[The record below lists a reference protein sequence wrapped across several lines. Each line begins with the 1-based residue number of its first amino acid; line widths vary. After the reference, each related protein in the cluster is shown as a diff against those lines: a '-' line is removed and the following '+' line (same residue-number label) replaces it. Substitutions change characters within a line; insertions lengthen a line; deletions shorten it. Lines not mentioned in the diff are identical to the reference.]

1 MRFCESSP
9 VQIPVGL
16 FRLMINLPGKIYL
29 TWADAAFLEIIE
41 HPCVPV
47 VGELGDLVHPDN
59 RASFDDAL
67 QSAAQIHAATV
78 WQGRMHTKS
87 AIKSVRIS
95 LTPPDTDDPEQPW
108 TGVLQD
114 LSDVMDLQSRF
125 ESVLDAAQAY
135 TWRRDMRSGQ
145 SQFGIRWA
153 QFAKHEDGRTS
164 MSSDDWLA
172 RLHPDD
178 VPAVRAAVQA
188 LERGDLDHHTLLY
201 RRKLEDGNWVWLR
214 VHAGVSERDG
224 EGIPT
229 ALSGVSF
236 DITSEIEQQQRS
248 DLLNQELRNE
258 LSDTQAA
265 LERTAYEI
273 TENIPVGT
281 YTMVLMPG
289 DDLAQFRFMSRRF
302 LEITGLDEELARAD
316 PLIGFTC
323 VHPDDYDV
331 WVQKNT
337 HAFVNRAP
345 FREETRLLV
354 QGQIRWVL
362 AESIPRLRDDGAWV
376 WEGVIQDI
384 TSQKISEQAMRRANK
399 KLLKF
404 ADTKAR
410 LAERESLLQDIHD
423 GFGNQLAI
431 GKIRLRDSAGSTDQA
446 VKIIDD
452 CLDDLRLLFDSLD
465 AEGETLWTVLAS
477 LLERTVSRTRS
488 LPVTLDWQIDAARRI
503 KLPAR
508 VMLQAA
514 RIVQEGLANALRHAD
529 AQSISLIVRVER
541 GQRLIILKDDGCGF
555 EVDQTSTG
563 RGLNNMRAR
572 AEEQGWQ
579 LTISSDSTGCCVTL
593 DMG

>member
-16 FRLMINLPGKIYL
+16 FRLFIKTTGKSRFA
-29 TWADAAFLEIIE
+29 WANAAFLEIVE

-47 VGELGDLVHPDN
+47 AGEPGDLVHGHD
-59 RASFDDAL
+59 RAGFDDAL
-67 QSAAQIHAATV
+67 RSAVQSGAATI
-78 WQGRMHTKS
+78 WQGRLKTGS
-87 AIKSVRIS
+87 AVKTVRVD
-95 LTPPDTDDPEQPW
+95 LTPPDVDDPAQPW

-114 LSDVMDLQSRF
+114 LSDVMDLQLRF

-135 TWRRDMRSGQ
+135 TWRRDIHSGQ
-145 SQFGIRWA
+145 SQFGMRWA
-153 QFAKHEDGRTS
+153 QFAKYEDGRTS
-164 MSSDDWLA
+164 MLSADWLA

-188 LERGDLDHHTLLY
+188 LECGDMDHHTLLY
-201 RRKLEDGNWVWLR
+201 RRQIDDGTWVWLR
-214 VHAGVSERDG
+214 VHAEVSERDAAG
-224 EGIPT
+224 TPT

-236 DITSEIEQQQRS
+236 DVTGEIEQRNQS
-248 DLLNQELRNE
+248 DSLNLELRDE
-258 LSDTQAA
+258 LFDAQAA

-302 LEITGLDEELARAD
+302 LEITGLDEEQARAD
-316 PLIGFTC
+316 PMIGFTC

-337 HAFVNRAP
+337 HAFVHRTP

-354 QGQIRWVL
+354 QGEIRWVV
-362 AESIPRLRDDGAWV
+362 AESIPRLRDDGVWI

-384 TSQKISEQAMRRANK
+384 TSQKLSEQAVRRAHK
-399 KLLKF
+399 KLLMLSD
-404 ADTKAR
+404 AKAR
-410 LAERESLLQDIHD
+410 LVERERLLQDIHD

-431 GKIRLRDSAGSTDQA
+431 GKIRLRDGTNSTEQA

-465 AEGETLWTVLAS
+465 AEGETLWTVLAN
-477 LLERTVSRTRS
+477 LLERMESRTRP
-488 LPVTLDWQIDAARRI
+488 LPVTLDWGIDAARWIR
-503 KLPAR
+503 LPAR

-529 AQSISLIVRVER
+529 ARSISLMVRVEKGR
-541 GQRLIILKDDGCGF
+541 RLIVLKDDGHGF
-555 EVDQTSTG
+555 DLDRTFTG

-572 AEEQGWQ
+572 AEAQGWQ
-579 LTISSDSTGCCVTL
+579 FTITSDSTGTCVTL
-593 DMG
+593 DIG

>member
-16 FRLMINLPGKIYL
+16 FRLIMPPQGVSRLV
-29 TWADAAFLEIIE
+29 WANVAFLEIVDD
-41 HPCVPV
+41 PCVQVPMQF
-47 VGELGDLVHPDN
+47 GDLVHPHD
-59 RASFDDAL
+59 RAGFDDIL
-67 QSAAQIHAATV
+67 RGAAHSGAATF
-78 WQGRMHTKS
+78 WQGRLQSGTGC
-87 AIKSVRIS
+87 KSVRVD
-95 LTPPDTDDPEQPW
+95 LTPPDTDDPAQPW

-145 SQFGIRWA
+145 SQFGMRWA

-201 RRKLEDGNWVWLR
+201 RRQLEDGSWVWLR

-224 EGIPT
+224 AGIPT

-236 DITSEIEQQQRS
+236 DVTAEIEQRQRS
-248 DLLNQELRNE
+248 DLLNQELCDE
-258 LSDTQAA
+258 LFDAQAA

-281 YTMVLMPG
+281 YTIVLMSG
-289 DDLAQFRFMSRRF
+289 EDLPQFRFMSRKF
-302 LEITGLDEELARAD
+302 LEITGLEEDQARAD
-316 PLIGFTC
+316 PLIAFAC
-323 VHPDDYDV
+323 VHPDDYDA

-337 HAFVNRAP
+337 HAFIHKMP

-354 QGQIRWVL
+354 KGELRWVI
-362 AESIPRLRDDGAWV
+362 AESIPRLRDDGAWI

-384 TSQKISEQAMRRANK
+384 TSQKASEQAVRRANK

-404 ADTKAR
+404 ANAKAR
-410 LAERESLLQDIHD
+410 LAERERLLQDIHD

-431 GKIRLRDSAGSTDQA
+431 GKIRLRDGAGSTDQA

-452 CLDDLRLLFDSLD
+452 CLDDLRRLFDSLD

-477 LLERTVSRTRS
+477 LLERMESRIRS
-488 LPVTLDWQIDAARRI
+488 LPVTLDWRIDAARRI

-514 RIVQEGLANALRHAD
+514 RIVQEALANALRHAQ
-529 AQSISLIVRVER
+529 ARSISLIVRVEKGR
-541 GQRLIILKDDGCGF
+541 RLIVLADDGNGF
-555 EVDQTSTG
+555 DLNWTSTG

-579 LTISSDSTGCCVTL
+579 LTITSDTTGSCVTL
-593 DMG
+593 DLG